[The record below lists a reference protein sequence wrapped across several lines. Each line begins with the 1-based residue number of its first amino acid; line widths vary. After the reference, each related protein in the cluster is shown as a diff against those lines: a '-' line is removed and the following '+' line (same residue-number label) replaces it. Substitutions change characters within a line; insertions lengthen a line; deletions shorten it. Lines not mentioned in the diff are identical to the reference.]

1 MHIYIEICLIDN
13 MNAYTIASIDVHK
26 VDSKKTR
33 RTRAKPLDVAECYT
47 QIVSGT
53 LVYLLCSWW
62 FLHTCRYH
70 SVRGLVPH
78 WLQVPASIISRPLW
92 YQGVTWPKSCAPAAW
107 SRTPRLLRR
116 FSRALT
122 TSSTWCNMV
131 LGDVGLGCVR
141 ALRSQSQD
149 SPSKFWF
156 SLEGYSNKHEHLL
169 RLI

>member
-1 MHIYIEICLIDN
+1 MCIYICIVNVYKHAYIYIEICIIDN
-13 MNAYTIASIDVHK
+13 MNAYIIASIDVHK

-78 WLQVPASIISRPLW
+78 WLQVRHQLSAAHCGTR
-92 YQGVTWPKSCAPAAW
+92 GWPGQSHA
-107 SRTPRLLRR
+107 RLLHDLELHGYCGGLLAHWPQVRPD
-116 FSRALT
+116 A
-122 TSSTWCNMV
+122 TWFWKM
-131 LGDVGLGCVR
+131 LGGAVFAPWCC
-141 ALRSQSQD
+141 
-149 SPSKFWF
+149 
-156 SLEGYSNKHEHLL
+156 HC
-169 RLI
+169 